1 MRRLV
6 LLLAAMLSGLVLH
19 AQEWMAPWEDG
30 SVIWGEGWG
39 TSVEEADQNALSSL
53 VSKITVAVTS
63 DFRQVEQQVLSSR
76 GDELYLMQ
84 SHRSSAYSSVTLSN
98 TRREVIRG
106 GKKSHVV
113 RWIRRDELD
122 LLFEDRKARI
132 LEYEQQACAAERES
146 RVDDALRCHY
156 WAYILL
162 RSLQRPSE
170 LRAEDGRMLLNAIP
184 ESIASVLEDV
194 KVRKVS
200 RVGDAVHLSFSFRGR
215 PVVGLDFKYFDGARW
230 SAMTSV
236 RTGQATLEM
245 APGALAEYI
254 QLKVEYAYAGDSL
267 MDGELFDTMNV
278 LNLRPIRKA
287 FICFKTTN

>member
-1 MRRLV
+1 MRRLI

-63 DFRQVEQQVLSSR
+63 DFRQVEQQVLSTR
-76 GDELYLMQ
+76 GDEHYLMQ

-106 GKKSHVV
+106 GKKAHVV

-132 LEYEQQACAAERES
+132 LEYEQQACVAERES

-200 RVGDAVHLSFSFRGR
+200 RMGNAVHLSFSFRER
-215 PVVGLDFKYFDGARW
+215 PVEGLDFQYFDGARW

>member
-1 MRRLV
+1 
-6 LLLAAMLSGLVLH
+6 
-19 AQEWMAPWEDG
+19 
-30 SVIWGEGWG
+30 
-39 TSVEEADQNALSSL
+39 
-53 VSKITVAVTS
+53 
-63 DFRQVEQQVLSSR
+63 
-76 GDELYLMQ
+76 
-84 SHRSSAYSSVTLSN
+84 
-98 TRREVIRG
+98 
-106 GKKSHVV
+106 
-113 RWIRRDELD
+113 
-122 LLFEDRKARI
+122 
-132 LEYEQQACAAERES
+132 
-146 RVDDALRCHY
+146 
-156 WAYILL
+156 
-162 RSLQRPSE
+162 
-170 LRAEDGRMLLNAIP
+170 MLLNAIP

-194 KVRKVS
+194 KVRRVS

-215 PVVGLDFKYFDGARW
+215 PVEGLDFQYFDGARW